1 VEGQSSTVAGR
12 PPVCEKS
19 DIVSDDEEPGDTQEE
34 AFQRALTA
42 GGAAALQRIRQLG
55 MRRRR

>member
-1 VEGQSSTVAGR
+1 LPVA